1 MYGRPAGNKTDQ
13 QGGRITMGRHQRLGN
28 LQPCGFTLL
37 EVMIAMAILATTLI
51 VVFQSQSQ
59 SISMANDSRSLTVM
73 SLLAQS
79 KMTDMES
86 MSTLPEG
93 VSKGNFGVDYPDYD
107 WQIDISQSEII
118 SFYKVEVVVR
128 NRKLSDKK
136 AYHLVFYRPKTI

>member
-1 MYGRPAGNKTDQ
+1 MYGRPANNKMDRQ
-13 QGGRITMGRHQRLGN
+13 AGRITMENHQRLRN
-28 LQPCGFTLL
+28 FQNCGFTLL

-79 KMTDMES
+79 KMADMES
-86 MSTLPEG
+86 ITTLPEG
-93 VSKGNFGVDYPDYD
+93 VSNGNFGVDYPDYD
-107 WQIDISQSEII
+107 WRIDISQSEII

-128 NRKLSDKK
+128 NSHLSDKK
-136 AYHLVFYRPKTI
+136 AYHLVFYRPKSI